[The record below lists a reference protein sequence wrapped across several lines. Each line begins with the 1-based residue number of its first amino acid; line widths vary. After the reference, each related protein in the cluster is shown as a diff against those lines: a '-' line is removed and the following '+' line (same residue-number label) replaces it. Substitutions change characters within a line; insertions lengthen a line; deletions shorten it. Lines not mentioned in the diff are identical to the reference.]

1 MKFIGEMLT
10 KDGLKPDQEKVAAV
24 EKINSPK
31 SRKELECQLGMF
43 TYLSQYSPHLS
54 QRTACLKKLCKE
66 DREWI
71 CSPEHEEAFTEIMKM
86 ITEVPGPVL
95 QYYDPSKPVR
105 VQVDASQSG
114 LGAVVMQNGRS
125 IAYALKSLTTTQQA
139 NAQIEKEA
147 LALVFG
153 CEKFHHYLYARNFVA
168 ETDHKPL
175 EIIIKK
181 PLHLVPMRLQR
192 MRIRL
197 QRYNVTVHYKP
208 GKSIPVTNTL
218 SRNGARDGSAPDDLG
233 LDVYVDAI
241 LKQMP
246 VSHEKLEQIRN
257 ASKDDS
263 ELQELQK
270 HVQQGWPD
278 SPKDVSAMIRPYWN
292 YRDEITAIDGL
303 NAQVEQNNNS
313 ESLTT

>member
-1 MKFIGEMLT
+1 MMT
-10 KDGLKPDQEKVAAV
+10 KDGLKPDPEKVAAV
-24 EKINSPK
+24 EKMSSPK

-54 QRTACLKKLCKE
+54 QRTACLKELCKE

-71 CSPEHEEAFTEIMKM
+71 CSPEREEAFTEIMKM

-105 VQVDASQSG
+105 VQGNPTSQSG
-114 LGAVVMQNGRS
+114 LGAVVMQNGRP

-153 CEKFHHYLYARNFVA
+153 VEKFHHYLYGRNFVA

-181 PLHLVPMRLQR
+181 PSHLVPMRLQR

-197 QRYNVTVHYKP
+197 QRYNVIVQYKP
-208 GKSIPVTNTL
+208 GKSIPVADTL

-246 VSHEKLEQIRN
+246 VSDEKLEQIRN

-270 HVQQGWPD
+270 HLQQGWPD
-278 SPKDVSAMIRPYWN
+278 SPKDVPAMIRPYWN

-303 NAQVEQNNNS
+303 NAQVVENNNS
-313 ESLTT
+313 ESLNT